1 MEPTGMERRLKLLLI
16 SRLIP
21 MVETNFNFIELGP
34 RGTGKSFVYREITPY
49 AILVSGGKTTAANLF
64 YNMGTRQM
72 GLVGVWDVVAFDEVG
87 GMDLQQRDV
96 VDILKDYMEAGS
108 FSRGKEEITAKASMC
123 FLGNTNQPVDIMVK
137 SSHLFQPLPDKM
149 KDPALIDRFHIY
161 CPGWEVPK
169 MTPAMFTVHY
179 GFVVDYIA
187 ESFREL
193 RKHNYTEIL
202 DKYFS
207 LGSHLNSR
215 DTKAVRKTVSGFVK
229 ILHPDGVVSKEEL
242 EEYLQLA
249 LECRR
254 RVKEQL
260 KKMLS
265 FEYSQTSFSYIDNET
280 YEERFVG
287 VPEEGGRDLIS
298 HDPPAPGTVYTTFAS
313 PEGKAALY
321 RIEVALS
328 TGTGK
333 LATSGGMT
341 PSMKDSLKR
350 AFAYLNAHKVE
361 FGVGREVDTNDFH
374 VQSVDLLNTRIDGET
389 GVAFFVAL
397 YSALKERPV
406 KHATIVFG
414 DLSIQGNIKISG
426 SLVESLQIGM
436 DNGAKCACIPI
447 ENKRH
452 FFEVPADIIEKVDP
466 IFYGEPRVAAQKC
479 LGGW

>member
-1 MEPTGMERRLKLLLI
+1 
-16 SRLIP
+16 
-21 MVETNFNFIELGP
+21 
-34 RGTGKSFVYREITPY
+34 
-49 AILVSGGKTTAANLF
+49 
-64 YNMGTRQM
+64 
-72 GLVGVWDVVAFDEVG
+72 
-87 GMDLQQRDV
+87 
-96 VDILKDYMEAGS
+96 
-108 FSRGKEEITAKASMC
+108 
-123 FLGNTNQPVDIMVK
+123 
-137 SSHLFQPLPDKM
+137 
-149 KDPALIDRFHIY
+149 
-161 CPGWEVPK
+161 

-298 HDPPAPGTVYTTFAS
+298 HEPPASGTVYTTFAS

-397 YSALKERPV
+397 YSVLKERPV

-414 DLSIQGNIKISG
+414 DLSIQGNIKVSG

-479 LGGW
+479 LGRW